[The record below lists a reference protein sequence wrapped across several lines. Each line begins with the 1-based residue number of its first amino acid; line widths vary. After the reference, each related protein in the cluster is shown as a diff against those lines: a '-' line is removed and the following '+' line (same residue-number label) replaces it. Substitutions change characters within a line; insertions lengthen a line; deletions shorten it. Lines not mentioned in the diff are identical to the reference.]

1 MTKIISNK
9 SLNEIQHP
17 ISLVEP
23 HQQKKSCCGDCKGQ
37 GSCHKVT
44 QVSND
49 NRIQNEIAP
58 INK

>member
-9 SLNEIQHP
+9 TIQEIPHP
-17 ISLVEP
+17 ISLVNP

-44 QVSND
+44 EVSNE
-49 NRIQNEIAP
+49 NKILNEIAP